1 MKSTLNRDLLRIALP
16 AIVSNITTPVL
27 GLIDVAIVGHFG
39 SAAFIGAIA
48 VGGTMFN
55 MLYWLFGFLRMGT
68 AGMTA
73 QACGARDGEATSA
86 SLVRS
91 LAVALVAG
99 LALVGLSA
107 VLGPAALRF
116 VDADPATEVPAL
128 RYFSICIWGAPAV
141 LGMYALNGWW
151 LGMQDS
157 RTPMWVSIGINLA
170 NIAASLTLVFGLGLR
185 IEGVALGTL
194 AAQWLGFMA
203 GIVVTWRRFRPSRPP
218 IAVIADGRALR
229 RMFSINADIFLRT
242 LCLVAVTVWFTRAGA
257 SQGVTVLAAN
267 ALLMQL
273 FMFFSYFSDGFA
285 FAGEALAGRC
295 YGAGDSDGLRQVI
308 GLLLRWAAGLAIV
321 FAAAYFGVG
330 EAAMG
335 LLTDDGYVVDA
346 AREYLPWAASVPLA
360 GAVAFIYD
368 GIFIG
373 LTRTRAMLGAMAVS
387 TATYFAVYLA
397 LMPLLGNHGLWAAF
411 IVYLGV
417 RSAVMHYMAKRK
429 QK

>member
-1 MKSTLNRDLLRIALP
+1 M
-16 AIVSNITTPVL
+16 
-27 GLIDVAIVGHFG
+27 
-39 SAAFIGAIA
+39 
-48 VGGTMFN
+48 
-55 MLYWLFGFLRMGT
+55 
-68 AGMTA
+68 
-73 QACGARDGEATSA
+73 
-86 SLVRS
+86 RS

-218 IAVIADGRALR
+218 VAVIADGRALR

-335 LLTDDGYVVDA
+335 LLTDDGDVVDA
-346 AREYLPWAASVPLA
+346 AREYLPWAASVPLV
-360 GAVAFIYD
+360 GSVAFIYD

-373 LTRTRAMLGAMAVS
+373 LTLTRAMLGAMAVS

-417 RSAVMHYMAKRK
+417 RSAMMHYMAKRK